1 MFKKSLYSRPDLID
15 FNSIV
20 AAAQRIA
27 GSVIRTPT
35 IPSPRLT
42 EKTQRPVFLKLEN
55 LQVGGSFKAR
65 GVLNKFSALSED
77 VSGAKFVAVSGGN
90 FGIAIGEAA
99 KRFGA
104 DVTVIVPKSAPS
116 SSIERI
122 RSSGSSVIVE
132 SDVYAA
138 FSRAKALEEEGYV
151 VIDDCNDTLIAEGHG
166 TLALE
171 FIPDCPALTDVFVA
185 VGGGA
190 MLAGVATA
198 LKAIKPDIRIWG
210 VETVGA
216 SSMYQAL
223 QAGKP
228 VDVEISSIIST
239 LGVPV
244 IDELMLAHA
253 QHYVEDMV
261 IVTDQEAIEGMLAFG
276 EQAGLW
282 VELATGALIP
292 AVLATAPELPDDAV
306 IGLVVCGGNISHQE
320 MGKWADAP
328 RIS

>member
-1 MFKKSLYSRPDLID
+1 MRPDLIEFD
-15 FNSIV
+15 SIL
-20 AAAQRIA
+20 AAAQRIN

-35 IPSPRLT
+35 VSSPKLA
-42 EKTQRPVFLKLEN
+42 EKAKRPVYLKLEN
-55 LQVGGSFKAR
+55 MQVGGSFKAR
-65 GVLNKFSALSED
+65 GVLNKFSAFTED
-77 VSGAKFVAVSGGN
+77 LNTTKFVAVSGGN

-122 RSSGSSVIVE
+122 RASGSLVIVE
-132 SDVYAA
+132 DDVYAA
-138 FSRAKALEEEGYV
+138 FSKAKALEDEGYV
-151 VIDDCNDTLIAEGHG
+151 VIDDCSDTLIAEGHG

-171 FIPDCPALTDVFVA
+171 FIADCPALTDVFVA

-216 SSMYQAL
+216 SSMNQAL
-223 QAGKP
+223 QAGQP

-244 IDELMLAHA
+244 IDALMLAHA
-253 QHYVEDMV
+253 QHYAEGMV
-261 IVTDQEAIEGMLAFG
+261 IVSDQEAIEGMLSFG
-276 EQAGLW
+276 ENAGLW
-282 VELATGALIP
+282 VELATGALLP
-292 AVLATAPELPDDAV
+292 AVMATEPQLPDDAV
-306 IGLVVCGGNISHQE
+306 IGLVVCGGNISHQDR
-320 MGKWADAP
+320 GKWADSV
-328 RIS
+328 RTS

>member
-1 MFKKSLYSRPDLID
+1 MFKKSPNSRPDLIN

-20 AAAQRIA
+20 AAAQRIS

-35 IPSPRLT
+35 VSSPRLT

-65 GVLNKFSALSED
+65 GVINKFSASTED
-77 VSGAKFVAVSGGN
+77 VSSAKFVAVSGGN

-116 SSIERI
+116 SSIDRI
-122 RSSGSSVIVE
+122 RASGSSVIVE

-138 FSRAKALEEEGYV
+138 FARAKALEEEGYG
-151 VIDDCNDTLIAEGHG
+151 VIDDCSDTLIAEGHG

-171 FIPDCPALTDVFVA
+171 FIADCPALTDVFVA

-261 IVTDQEAIEGMLAFG
+261 IVTDQEAIEGVLAFG
-276 EQAGLW
+276 EEAGLW

-292 AVLATAPELPDDAV
+292 AVLATAPELPDNAV

-328 RIS
+328 RMS

>member
-1 MFKKSLYSRPDLID
+1 MFKKSLHLHPHLIN
-15 FNSIV
+15 FNSII
-20 AAAQRIA
+20 AAEQRIS

-35 IPSPRLT
+35 VPSPRLT

-65 GVLNKFSALSED
+65 GVINKFSASTED
-77 VSGAKFVAVSGGN
+77 VSSTKFVAVSGGN

-116 SSIERI
+116 SSIDRI
-122 RSSGSSVIVE
+122 RASGSSVIVE

-138 FSRAKALEEEGYV
+138 FARAKALEEEGYV
-151 VIDDCNDTLIAEGHG
+151 VIDDCSDTLIAEGHG

-171 FIPDCPALTDVFVA
+171 FITDCPALTDVFVA

-261 IVTDQEAIEGMLAFG
+261 IVSDQEAIEGMLAFG
-276 EQAGLW
+276 EEAGLW

-292 AVLATAPELPDDAV
+292 AVLATAPELPDNAV

-320 MGKWADAP
+320 MGKWAYAP
-328 RIS
+328 RMS

>member
-1 MFKKSLYSRPDLID
+1 MFKKSPNSRPDLIN

-20 AAAQRIA
+20 AAAQRIS

-35 IPSPRLT
+35 VSSPRLT

-65 GVLNKFSALSED
+65 GVINKFSASTED
-77 VSGAKFVAVSGGN
+77 VSSAKFVAVSGGN

-116 SSIERI
+116 SSIDRI
-122 RSSGSSVIVE
+122 RASGSSVIVE

-138 FSRAKALEEEGYV
+138 FARAKALEEEGYG
-151 VIDDCNDTLIAEGHG
+151 VIDDCSDTLIAEGHG

-171 FIPDCPALTDVFVA
+171 FIADCPALTDVFVA

-228 VDVEISSIIST
+228 VEVEISSIIST

-261 IVTDQEAIEGMLAFG
+261 IVSDQEAIEGMLAFG
-276 EQAGLW
+276 EEAGLW

-292 AVLATAPELPDDAV
+292 AVLATAPELPDNAV

-328 RIS
+328 RMS